1 MYGDDPDPPPS
12 TQILRNIIR
21 KLRRLHKGGSPRQ
34 QVVILLGWLLLALAA
49 FRAFQHILGQPSKP
63 ALLCRPSTHEHFA
76 HIQLPNQPD
85 KAQLSQVW
93 KTLKTIYDAHPP
105 RPLNLDL
112 KTFDSISVF
121 PPLEA
126 IKTHTNISSADAEA
140 ARSSHVAVTKEL
152 VPYPSDLF
160 AGQGIVILAG
170 GRYTGFATTGLGML
184 REIGS
189 KLPIEV
195 WVKDQ
200 SEEREEWCAELAK
213 EGVAC
218 RRLSDYMDTDLL
230 EHGYQLK
237 ISAILFS
244 SFEQILFL
252 DADNVPVVNPD
263 VIFTSTSFTDTGVVM
278 WPDYWKHTGAPYLP
292 YIVGLSD
299 GPSELLREDQ
309 TAESGQ
315 LVWDKRRHWKS
326 LCLAAYY
333 NYYGPQHYYTMIS
346 QGWAGWGDKDT
357 FLLALRSLRQ
367 EYYMVPHKLKTLF
380 INGTDAGIGML
391 QADPSKP
398 NNYEPMFL
406 HSNIIKW
413 SIRGFLCI
421 GCATQAI
428 DPVKVSALENPKS
441 PINWHLKEH
450 RRIFSLTD
458 MQNMNIDPEPSI
470 WRSFEHVAC
479 RSYWQD
485 EGLCNRTREHME
497 QTFGFQFQK
506 GWASLVTGGE
516 EQICL
521 RTR

>member
-1 MYGDDPDPPPS
+1 M
-12 TQILRNIIR
+12 
-21 KLRRLHKGGSPRQ
+21 
-34 QVVILLGWLLLALAA
+34 
-49 FRAFQHILGQPSKP
+49 
-63 ALLCRPSTHEHFA
+63 
-76 HIQLPNQPD
+76 
-85 KAQLSQVW
+85 W

-263 VIFTSTSFTDTGVVM
+263 VIFTSKSFTETGVVM

-315 LVWDKRRHWKS
+315 LVWDKRRHWKVRDS
-326 LCLAAYY
+326 DCFRKQVCLRVS
-333 NYYGPQHYYTMIS
+333 TI
-346 QGWAGWGDKDT
+346 
-357 FLLALRSLRQ
+357 
-367 EYYMVPHKLKTLF
+367 VTLF
-380 INGTDAGIGML
+380 SRIL
-391 QADPSKP
+391 QLLWA
-398 NNYEPMFL
+398 
-406 HSNIIKW
+406 
-413 SIRGFLCI
+413 
-421 GCATQAI
+421 
-428 DPVKVSALENPKS
+428 SALLYYDLSRLGWMGRQGYFSRCASVLTARVLHGSAQVENA
-441 PINWHLKEH
+441 IHQRDGRWHWYASGRPYQAQQLRAHVPALQHHQVECTWVFMYWLRHPGYRPCESQRFGKPEVTNQSAFERASSDLFTDRYAEYEH
-450 RRIFSLTD
+450 R
-458 MQNMNIDPEPSI
+458 P
-470 WRSFEHVAC
+470 
-479 RSYWQD
+479 
-485 EGLCNRTREHME
+485 
-497 QTFGFQFQK
+497 
-506 GWASLVTGGE
+506 
-516 EQICL
+516 
-521 RTR
+521 

>member
-1 MYGDDPDPPPS
+1 M
-12 TQILRNIIR
+12 
-21 KLRRLHKGGSPRQ
+21 
-34 QVVILLGWLLLALAA
+34 ILLGWLLLAFAA
-49 FRAFQHILGQPSKP
+49 VRTFQHVLGQPSKP
-63 ALLCRPSTHEHFA
+63 ALLCQPSTHEHFA
-76 HIQLPNQPD
+76 HIKLPKQPD
-85 KAQLSQVW
+85 KAQLSQAW

-126 IKTHTNISSADAEA
+126 IQTHTNITSADAEA
-140 ARSSHVAVTKEL
+140 ARTSHVEVTKKL

-170 GRYTGFATTGLGML
+170 GRYTGFATTGLGMF

-200 SEEREEWCAELAK
+200 SEEREEWCEELAK

-263 VIFTSTSFTDTGVVM
+263 VIFTSKSFTDTGVVM

-315 LVWDKRRHWKS
+315 LVWDKRRHWKVRYS
-326 LCLAAYY
+326 DCL
-333 NYYGPQHYYTMIS
+333 QKHV
-346 QGWAGWGDKDT
+346 
-357 FLLALRSLRQ
+357 LL
-367 EYYMVPHKLKTLF
+367 T
-380 INGTDAGIGML
+380 GT
-391 QADPSKP
+391 
-398 NNYEPMFL
+398 YESHF
-406 HSNIIKW
+406 
-413 SIRGFLCI
+413 
-421 GCATQAI
+421 
-428 DPVKVSALENPKS
+428 V
-441 PINWHLKEH
+441 
-450 RRIFSLTD
+450 
-458 MQNMNIDPEPSI
+458 
-470 WRSFEHVAC
+470 
-479 RSYWQD
+479 
-485 EGLCNRTREHME
+485 
-497 QTFGFQFQK
+497 
-506 GWASLVTGGE
+506 
-516 EQICL
+516 
-521 RTR
+521 